1 MKKII
6 ILMAVLTLIGC
17 TTTRE
22 VLIPVWTPPKFDEP
36 VKPILISDGN
46 GSDGVISRNLS
57 LDLLNMSEYSLK
69 LETIVKAIKQQP
81 DTSVPKDSQNNK

>member
-36 VKPILISDGN
+36 VKPTLISDGN

-81 DTSVPKDSQNNK
+81 DTSAPKDSQNNK